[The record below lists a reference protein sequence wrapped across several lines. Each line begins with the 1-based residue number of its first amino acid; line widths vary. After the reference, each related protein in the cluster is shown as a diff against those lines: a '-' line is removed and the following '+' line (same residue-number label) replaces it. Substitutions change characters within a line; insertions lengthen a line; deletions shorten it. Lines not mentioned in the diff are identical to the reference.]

1 MNRLPEWEPGT
12 PAVLSTAGPHA
23 IPVSTAVRAGDR
35 RIVLALGRRRDS
47 LARLRE
53 DRRVGFCVLGA
64 GLAFTAYGEA
74 SVLREELGSAPHVA
88 AVAIEVDSIDDHLE
102 GSRTEVVDGARWR
115 FTAGE
120 AEDDARRIDAE
131 LRSLG

>member
-1 MNRLPEWEPGT
+1 MDILPEWEPGT

-35 RIVLALGRRRDS
+35 RIVLALGRRRET
-47 LARLRE
+47 LRLLRDE
-53 DRRVGFCVLGA
+53 PRVAFCLLGA
-64 GLAFTAYGEA
+64 GLAFSAYGEA
-74 SVLREELGSAPHVA
+74 RVLREELESAPHVA
-88 AVAIEVDSIDDHLE
+88 AVAVQVDSIDDHLE
-102 GSRTEVVDGARWR
+102 ESRTEMIDGARWR

-131 LRSLG
+131 LRALA